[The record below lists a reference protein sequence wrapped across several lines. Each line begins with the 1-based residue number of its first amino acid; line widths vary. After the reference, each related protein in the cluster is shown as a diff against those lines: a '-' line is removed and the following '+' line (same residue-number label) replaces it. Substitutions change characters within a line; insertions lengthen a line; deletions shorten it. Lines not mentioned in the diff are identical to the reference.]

1 MSDLNSLSII
11 ELEGKK
17 KSLALA
23 QMGVGTLGTVG
34 GWVYANKTGG
44 GFWRYVGFG
53 LIGGIALGAVGYFT
67 LMQQSNKIDTAIKLK
82 GSNLTKEEI
91 ENKHFAQGG
100 GFR

>member
-1 MSDLNSLSII
+1 M

-23 QMGVGTLGTVG
+23 QMGIGTLGTIG

-53 LIGGIALGAVGYFT
+53 LAGGIALGAIGYFT
-67 LMQQSNKIDTAIKLK
+67 LMQKANKIDVEIKKEQIKLGIAVSEEKENEFFAK
-82 GSNLTKEEI
+82 GGT
-91 ENKHFAQGG
+91 
-100 GFR
+100 FR